1 MNLSD
6 NIFRYDMDYYLL
18 IKNVYVKITLNITLS
33 PCLSIDTLTFVTY
46 FFMVLNLRLIED
58 WLSG

>member
-6 NIFRYDMDYYLL
+6 NIVRYDMDYYLL

-33 PCLSIDTLTFVTY
+33 PCLSIEILLHLYHIFSWY
-46 FFMVLNLRLIED
+46 YI
-58 WLSG
+58 